1 MAKHVKKTDQ
11 DKAWNKRTATS
22 KAYAMKSKEANV
34 QRFLVICEG
43 ANTEPCYFE
52 AFPVATA
59 EVKTY
64 GMGRSKTSLV
74 EYVMELVGQ
83 EKHDPEREI
92 WIVFDMDVDFN
103 ADASLQKEDF
113 NQAVTLAERQG
124 FKVAYSNDA
133 FELWFVLHYQLIEQA
148 LTRIEYYKLISNHWN
163 ISYERIGKNE
173 RFCRDIYD
181 RLEQDGKA
189 SQQNAIRHAERLF
202 EAHAHLPPS
211 SKNPCTTVF
220 SLVNELNKY
229 LKQ

>member
-22 KAYAMKSKEANV
+22 KAYAINSKEANV
-34 QRFLVICEG
+34 KRFLIICEG
-43 ANTEPCYFE
+43 ENTEPCYFR

-59 EVKTY
+59 EVETY

-74 EYVMELVGQ
+74 TYVMELVRM
-83 EKHDPEREI
+83 EKYDPEREI
-92 WIVFDMDVDFN
+92 WIVFDMDVDFM
-103 ADASLQKEDF
+103 AESSLQKEDF
-113 NQAVTLAERQG
+113 NQAVTLAEKQG

-148 LTRIEYYKLISNHWN
+148 LTRMEYYKLISNHWS
-163 ISYERIGKNE
+163 ISYERMGKNM

-181 RLEQDGKA
+181 RLEHDGKA

-220 SLVNELNKY
+220 VLVNELNKY